1 MLISASATDWNL
13 KRIDCSTSSST
24 ERTQPLDPQLS
35 SNWSSWRSTSTLCV
49 QVFNLENF
57 YVIFKWFNKSGM
69 QILKTPYIAIL
80 EPMKKRNARWNETC
94 RFPYGTYQRYTNGKL
109 LLHNLTPVGLSR
121 CTCSG
126 TKKKHFQIFLVCVGE
141 RLVRYC
147 WFSNQSQAISF
158 DKTCTKSFVFFGVLD
173 FTLFWIGFH
182 YL

>member
-1 MLISASATDWNL
+1 MLISASATDWSL

-69 QILKTPYIAIL
+69 QILKTPYIAVL

-126 TKKKHFQIFLVCVGE
+126 TKKNIFKSS
-141 RLVRYC
+141 
-147 WFSNQSQAISF
+147 WFVWANGLSDIVDSVTN
-158 DKTCTKSFVFFGVLD
+158 
-173 FTLFWIGFH
+173 LFWQGM
-182 YL
+182 Y